1 MKVFVT
7 GATGFIGSHLVQLL
21 LERGHEVRALVRPG
35 AVIHNP
41 VVEQAEAIIADLGD
55 NEALAK
61 GCTGVDAVV
70 HCAAQVG
77 VTDREKDIHRI
88 NVDGTLNLIR
98 AAADA
103 NVSRVIH
110 LSSCG
115 VLGPVTVE
123 LADSNT
129 PLNPR
134 NSYAR
139 SKAEIEAKAAE
150 TASALNLPLA
160 IVRPPWTYGPGDL
173 RTLGLFRAIQK
184 GWPLPW
190 KTDVRTHP
198 VHVRDFTRGILAC
211 LEAFPGPAGRL
222 YILAGP
228 CPLTVE
234 ELVSRMA
241 EAMGCKPPLHVSPSL
256 MVGAATVAD
265 TVGDLFNL
273 VLPLTRRRLHFFTYA
288 NAFSIEEARRDF
300 GYDPTEDLQAGL
312 EETVVYYRA
321 KGLLS

>member
-1 MKVFVT
+1 MKIMVT
-7 GATGFIGSHLVQLL
+7 GATGFIGSHLVQMLL
-21 LERGHEVRALVRPG
+21 AEGHSVRALVRPKG
-35 AVIHNP
+35 VIHNP
-41 VVEQAEAIIADLGD
+41 VVDGAEPITGDLADT
-55 NEALAK
+55 EALAR
-61 GCTGVDAVV
+61 GCAGMDAVV

-77 VTDREKDIHRI
+77 VTDREDDIHRI
-88 NVDGTLNLIR
+88 NVDGTLNLLH

-103 NVSRVIH
+103 GVSRMIH

-123 LADSNT
+123 LADSQT
-129 PLNPR
+129 PVNPG
-134 NSYAR
+134 NAYAR
-139 SKAEIEAKAAE
+139 SKVEIEERAREAAAE
-150 TASALNLPLA
+150 RGLPLA

-173 RTLGLFRAIQK
+173 RTLGLFRAIHK

-190 KTDVRTHP
+190 KTEVRTHP
-198 VHVRDFTRGILAC
+198 VHVRDFNRGVIAC
-211 LEAFPGPAGRL
+211 LEAFPLPAGRT

-228 CPLTVE
+228 GPLTVG

-241 EAMGCKPPLHVSPSL
+241 QAMGCKPPMHVSPKL

-265 TVGDLFNL
+265 VVGGALH
-273 VLPLTRRRLHFFTYA
+273 VELPLTRRRLHFFMYA

-312 EETVVYYRA
+312 EETVADYRA
-321 KGLLS
+321 KDLLS